1 MCPPADKKSPVIE
14 GSVGLGLSGSQR
26 PTACTWNPWKPGGRP
41 VTRTSTCVP
50 PSTSVMVATPTS
62 APSGSTSRAVSSPAP
77 APADAESAAATPSPD
92 DPDCPTSVLAQPPRT
107 TVSAHADRTEGTTG
121 RRIWVLLVS
130 AGRGSPSGSYGA
142 ALPGQAPPPRPP
154 PTPAC
159 REDTPGRA
167 QEDGDPQGRPSPAG
181 LGEVERGEQRSG
193 GVADV
198 GVREGRAQAGQQ
210 PGPGRADAADRHPEP
225 GADLLVAQRRGGDEQ
240 AEQLL
245 GVLGEGPHR
254 GAG

>member
-1 MCPPADKKSPVIE
+1 
-14 GSVGLGLSGSQR
+14 
-26 PTACTWNPWKPGGRP
+26 
-41 VTRTSTCVP
+41 
-50 PSTSVMVATPTS
+50 MVATPTS

-92 DPDCPTSVLAQPPRT
+92 DPDCATSVLAQPPRT
-107 TVSAHADRTEGTTG
+107 TVRAHADRTEGTTG

-130 AGRGSPSGSYGA
+130 AGRRKSVRVLRRSP
-142 ALPGQAPPPRPP
+142 PGPGLTAPGRRPPR
-154 PTPAC
+154 
-159 REDTPGRA
+159 RA
-167 QEDGDPQGRPSPAG
+167 ARTRRGERRRTATRRAARPQRVSARSSG
-181 LGEVERGEQRSG
+181 GEQRSG

-245 GVLGEGPHR
+245 
-254 GAG
+254 